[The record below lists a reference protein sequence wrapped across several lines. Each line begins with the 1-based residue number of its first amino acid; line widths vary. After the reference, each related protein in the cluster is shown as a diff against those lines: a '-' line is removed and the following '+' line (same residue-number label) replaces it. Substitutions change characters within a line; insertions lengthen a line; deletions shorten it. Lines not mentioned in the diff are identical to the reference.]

1 MSASAP
7 PSLTLPRLRA
17 REGWGHDFALPA
29 VRGRLT
35 PQAPIG
41 RHTWFGVGGA
51 AEMLFEPAD
60 RGDLAAFLAALPVGL
75 PITVIGGGANILVR
89 DGGIA
94 GVTIRLSRGFGCLA
108 IESNEIIAGAA
119 ALHLRVAHFAAA
131 NGIAGLEFLSGI
143 PGTIGG
149 GLRMN
154 AGAYGREISDV
165 LVSAAAFDRDGR
177 EHVIALDAIGFSYRH
192 CGLDP
197 GWIFVEARL
206 RGRHGKPTAIARE
219 MAEIRTRREA
229 TQPIQTRTGGSTF
242 ENPRGE
248 PAWRLI
254 DAAGCRGLRRGGA
267 MVSPMHANFLINMG
281 TATAADLEGLG
292 EEVRR
297 RVFAACGVVLDWEIR
312 RVGHHLPGF
321 EPTATWD
328 ERC

>member
-1 MSASAP
+1 MSSPAVVL
-7 PSLTLPRLRA
+7 PSLGDFVLP
-17 REGWGHDFALPA
+17 G

-35 PQAPIG
+35 AHALIG

-51 AEMLFEPAD
+51 AEMVFEPVD
-60 RGDLAAFLAALPVGL
+60 RDDLALFLASLPAGF

-94 GVTIRLSRGFGCLA
+94 GVTIRLGKGFRRLA
-108 IESNEIIAGAA
+108 IADDEITAGAGA
-119 ALHLRVAHFAAA
+119 RHYRIAHFAAA

-154 AGAYGREISDV
+154 AGAYGHEISDV
-165 LVSAAAFDRDGR
+165 LVSVAAFDRAGR
-177 EHVIALDAIGFSYRH
+177 EHVIARDAIGFSYRH

-197 GWIFVEARL
+197 DRIFVEARL
-206 RGRHGKPTAIARE
+206 RGRPGNPAAIARE
-219 MAEIRTRREA
+219 MAEIRSRRQA
-229 TQPIQTRTGGSTF
+229 TQPIRTRTGGSTF
-242 ENPRGE
+242 RNPRGE

-267 MVSPMHANFLINMG
+267 MVSQMHANFLINMG

-297 RVFAACGVVLDWEIR
+297 QVFADSRVVLDWEIHR
-312 RVGHHLPGF
+312 IGRYWPGF
-321 EPTATWD
+321 EPAAPWD
-328 ERC
+328 EGG